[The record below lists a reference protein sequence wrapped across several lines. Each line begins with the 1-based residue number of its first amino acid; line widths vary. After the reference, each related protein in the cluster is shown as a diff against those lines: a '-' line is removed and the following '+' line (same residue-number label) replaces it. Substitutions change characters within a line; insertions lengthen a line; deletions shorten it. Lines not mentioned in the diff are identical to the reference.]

1 MQNPVYLDYNAT
13 TPLDGRVLERMLPYF
28 SRHYGNASSA
38 HVFGW
43 QAEAAVDEA
52 REQAATAL
60 GAETADVVFTSGAT
74 ESINTAIKGVVHAY
88 ARKGRHIVT
97 VKTEHSA
104 VREACRGL
112 QRQGVKVTYLPVMQN
127 GQLDPDAICGAITDE
142 TILVCVM
149 WANNE
154 TGVLHPISEISAC
167 VRERGVLF
175 MTDATQAVGKV
186 AVEASEADILAC
198 SAHKVYGPKGVGLLC
213 APSRV
218 RIPAF
223 IEGGG
228 QERGRRGGTLNV
240 PGIVGAGAALEIA
253 ASEWEE
259 DGDRLAALRDHL
271 ERSVT
276 SRVPEASVNGSEAPR
291 LPQTSSITFGGTD
304 PDRLLMSVRSVAV
317 SAGSACASHSSKPSP
332 VLRAMGRSPNE
343 AKQTLRISLGR
354 PTTKEE
360 VDFAINELVSA
371 VREQGAIA
379 AA

>member
-1 MQNPVYLDYNAT
+1 MQSPVYLDYNAT
-13 TPLDGRVLERMLPYF
+13 TPLDARVLDRMLPYF

-52 REQAATAL
+52 REQAAAAL
-60 GAETADVVFTSGAT
+60 GVQTEDVVFTSGAT
-74 ESINTAIKGVVHAY
+74 ESINTALKGVVRAY

-97 VKTEHSA
+97 VQTEHSA

-112 QRQGVKVTYLPVMQN
+112 QRHGVEVTYLPVMQN
-127 GQLDPDAICGAITDE
+127 GQLDPEAICGAITDK

-186 AVEASEADILAC
+186 AVEASVADILAC
-198 SAHKVYGPKGVGLLC
+198 SAHKFYGPKGVGLLC
-213 APSRV
+213 APARL

-228 QERGRRGGTLNV
+228 QEGGRRGGTLNV

-253 ASEWEE
+253 ASEWKE
-259 DGDRLAALRDHL
+259 DGERLCAMRDQL
-271 ERSVT
+271 EHSVL
-276 SRVPEASVNGSEAPR
+276 SRVADASVNGSDAPR

-304 PDRLLMSVRSVAV
+304 PDRLLMSLRSVAV
-317 SAGSACASHSSKPSP
+317 SAGSACASHSANPSP
-332 VLRAMGRSPNE
+332 VLRAMGRSPKE
-343 AKQTLRISLGR
+343 AKRTLRISLGR
-354 PTTKEE
+354 PTTEKEIE
-360 VDFAINELVSA
+360 FAIDELVSA
-371 VREQGAIA
+371 VHEQGPVA